1 MPSGTYR
8 RRPLPIVIGNTHKAP
23 PPKGARGFGV
33 WTMFRAIES
42 PVARGWL
49 LGLLVLWAGLL
60 VGGWLFGQA
69 QKPDNR
75 RIPAWTRMGS
85 SLALVVAGWSL
96 AWLARHSA
104 AATFSVLIAAG
115 MTLGFLG
122 DLFMA
127 QWLPLKEPVLGGI
140 GAFGLGHITYIVAM
154 LLLAN
159 RPGTGLRW
167 AAWGVWL
174 LIGLAGWFVIV
185 YPGTRPAALR
195 WAALPYTLLLAS
207 TAGVAT
213 GLALHSS
220 AFLRLAIGAGLFF
233 VSDLILAT
241 ELFTAF
247 RFPAMGD
254 AVWLTYG
261 PGQMLM
267 VYSVASALAVAKT
280 A

>member
-1 MPSGTYR
+1 
-8 RRPLPIVIGNTHKAP
+8 
-23 PPKGARGFGV
+23 
-33 WTMFRAIES
+33 MFQAIAS

-60 VGGWLFGQA
+60 LGGWAFGSA
-69 QKPDNR
+69 QQPDNR
-75 RIPAWTRMGS
+75 RMPAWTRMGS
-85 SLALVVAGWSL
+85 SLVLVVGGWSL
-96 AWLARHSA
+96 AWLARHSPA
-104 AATFSVLIAAG
+104 ASFGVLIAVG

-122 DLFMA
+122 DLFLA
-127 QWLPLKEPVLGGI
+127 QWLPSKEPVLGGI
-140 GAFGLGHITYIVAM
+140 GAFGLGHIIYIAAM
-154 LLLAN
+154 LLVADQPGLG
-159 RPGTGLRW
+159 GTGVRW

-213 GLALHSS
+213 GLAAQAP
-220 AFLRLAIGAGLFF
+220 AFLPLAVGAGLFF

-261 PGQMLM
+261 PGQMLI
-267 VYSVASALAVAKT
+267 VYSVAGALAVAQG